1 MKTTVAE
8 KKNVEDIKSDGQI
21 WPQVLAIV
29 VVCLVPFTV
38 GLFFTWS
45 SPFLLKITDDK
56 STYDISEEDGS
67 YFTVIPPISMILTSI
82 FFSNLNDKIGRKPT
96 ILINSVPHIMGWILT
111 ATATNVWMFY
121 ASRFFAGIGDGLMFA
136 SVPMYIGEIST
147 PKVRGVWGNA
157 LTFAIYLGQFIITV
171 TGSYCDVKQTSY
183 ICICFPLIHF
193 VLFYF
198 MPESPYFYI
207 MKGRFQEARE
217 SLRWLRKKD
226 DVEQDFLLLKAD
238 VERQM
243 SESGTWKDLLTIKS
257 NRKALFAGIFLRA
270 SQQLGGIATFAV
282 YTQYIFEKSGG
293 NLDPQVSSMIF
304 IGTTCV
310 LNLLGAYTL
319 DLFGRRLSYIVSLVC
334 SGIILLIESIYF
346 YIEQFETQIDIKF
359 LNWIPITG
367 MMVFVL
373 FYSIGLGIVP
383 TLMLGELFST
393 SVKAKGLSVLIVIFG
408 ILVSTITKLFH
419 VLTTNFG
426 LYSPFLLF
434 SVNCL
439 LSTILAIYLIPETKG
454 KTLEQIQQSLK
465 GSKKTNE
472 KNGVETNPNP

>member
-1 MKTTVAE
+1 MKTTVVD
-8 KKNVEDIKSDGQI
+8 KKNVEDLQNDGQI

-29 VVCLVPFTV
+29 VVCFVPFTC
-38 GLFFTWS
+38 GLLFSWS
-45 SPFLLKITDDK
+45 SPFLLKITNDK
-56 STYDISEEDGS
+56 NTYDISEEEGS
-67 YFTVIPPISMILTSI
+67 YFTVIPPISMILASI
-82 FFSNLNDKIGRKPT
+82 FCSNLNDKIGRKPT
-96 ILINSVPHIMGWILT
+96 ILLISVPHVIAWILT

-121 ASRFFAGIGDGLMFA
+121 ASRFFAGIADGLMFA

-171 TGSYCDVKQTSY
+171 TGSYCDVKRTSY

-193 VLFYF
+193 ILFYF

-217 SLRWLRKKD
+217 TLTRLRKKH
-226 DVEQDFLLLKAD
+226 DVEEDFLLLKAD
-238 VERQM
+238 VQRQM
-243 SESGTWKDLLTIKS
+243 SESGTWKDLFTIDS

-270 SQQLGGIATFAV
+270 SQQLGGISTFAV

-304 IGTTCV
+304 VGATCL
-310 LNLLGAYTL
+310 LNLVGAYTL
-319 DLFGRRLSYIVSLVC
+319 DLFGRRLSYIVSLVSC
-334 SGIILLIESIYF
+334 GVVLLIESIYF
-346 YIEQFETQIDIKF
+346 YIDQFETQIDIKF

-367 MMVFVL
+367 MMAFVL
-373 FYSIGLGIVP
+373 FFSIGLGIVP
-383 TLMLGELFST
+383 TLMLGELFSA
-393 SVKAKGLSVLIVIFG
+393 SIKAKGLSVLIVVFG
-408 ILVSTITKLFH
+408 IFVSTITKLFH
-419 VLTTNFG
+419 LLTTNFG
-426 LYSPFLLF
+426 LFSPFLLF
-434 SVNCL
+434 SINCF

-472 KNGVETNPNP
+472 KIRVETNPNP